1 MDSIVIPKCYNAVLF
16 NNLNTKNMKKFFGI
30 LFTIALFTAAP
41 AAAQFDF
48 GIKAGVNIAE
58 KPTNF
63 SEVKAAVQGN
73 AGWYVGP
80 MAKFTIPVIGLGF
93 EANLLYSQIST
104 EVNGNDVKGQYLDL
118 PIYLRYELSIP
129 AINKFVEPFIA
140 IGPQWSWNIGEKNY
154 NLKDLT
160 IDNIVNSGN
169 NILSE
174 YTLKSSKL
182 SLNFGLG
189 VVLLDHFQIH
199 ANYNLAL
206 GNTSEYKTP
215 DLNVLQGLQKVIKS
229 KTNVWQVS
237 IAYIL

>member
-1 MDSIVIPKCYNAVLF
+1 MDSIVIPTYGNAVLF
-16 NNLNTKNMKKFFGI
+16 NNLKTKTMKKFFGT
-30 LFTIALFTAAP
+30 LLTIALFAATP

-104 EVNGNDVKGQYLDL
+104 EVNGNDVKGQYIDL

-154 NLKDLT
+154 NFKDLT
-160 IDNIVNSGN
+160 LDNIVNSGN
-169 NILSE
+169 DMLSE

-206 GNTSEYKTP
+206 GNTSEYKTL
-215 DLNVLQGLQKVIKS
+215 DWNVAQGLSKVIKS
-229 KTNVWQVS
+229 RTNVWQVS